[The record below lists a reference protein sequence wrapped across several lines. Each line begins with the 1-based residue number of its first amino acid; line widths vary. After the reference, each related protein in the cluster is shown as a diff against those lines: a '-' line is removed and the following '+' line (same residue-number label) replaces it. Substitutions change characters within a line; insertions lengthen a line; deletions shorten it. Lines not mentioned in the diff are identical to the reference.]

1 MPGAGRDD
9 EDRGVVEERA
19 GDQFLDLE
27 ANDVEHTLV
36 RQIGLGE
43 NDEPCRDAQQAADL
57 EVLARL
63 RHHRLIGGHMQ
74 HDEVHTP
81 DTGEHVAN
89 EALMAG
95 TSTKERTASCSVVWA
110 KPRSIVMRALFFLAQ
125 TIGIR
130 AGQREDQRALAVID
144 VAGGA
149 HDDVLHQIKE
159 P

>member
-1 MPGAGRDD
+1 MRSVPVTTVPKPFIEKTRSIGNRGGPSDRRRRVDEASPASARRSSGNALPGAGRYD

-74 HDEVHTP
+74 HDEVDTP
-81 DTGEHVAN
+81 DTGEHVA
-89 EALMAG
+89 
-95 TSTKERTASCSVVWA
+95 
-110 KPRSIVMRALFFLAQ
+110 
-125 TIGIR
+125 
-130 AGQREDQRALAVID
+130 
-144 VAGGA
+144 
-149 HDDVLHQIKE
+149 
-159 P
+159 